1 LLPPLLFGSV
11 VFGRVIEG
19 LDVVDKLQ
27 NVAADRSGRP
37 AEKVVIEDCGVLA

>member
-1 LLPPLLFGSV
+1 MLMLMSAAV

-19 LDVVDKLQ
+19 LEVVDKLQ
-27 NVAADRSGRP
+27 NVAADRAGRP